1 MGLVDIIIAI
11 LVISWLGGFS
21 LRVGG
26 GLIHLLLVIAVII
39 FIARLLGF
47 KI

>member
-1 MGLVDIIIAI
+1 MSLIDIIII
-11 LVISWLGGFS
+11 VLVISWLGGFS

-39 FIARLLGF
+39 LLARLLGVNV
-47 KI
+47 